1 MLKHVATM
9 EKDKLFRYL
18 LLGTLAALIATF
30 LIPDQPAKTAD
41 FFSRDFAEI
50 QKDSVIRIAT
60 EYNSIGF
67 HVNPD
72 SSNLSGFHYE
82 LIQAFAKHYKLRVD
96 LTTEINFEQ
105 QLKGLTTGKYD
116 LLANSIHKTSELK
129 DSILLSH
136 PLLISQEVL
145 VQRKPQSAADS
156 AIYIDSQLDL
166 AGKTIHIAKGSPT
179 IYRIQNLAAEIAD
192 TILIEEVE
200 KYGPEQLIAMVAH
213 GDIDYTVCD
222 ITTAR
227 AAADSLPQLDIHT
240 AISFKQFYSWAV
252 SKHSPV
258 LLDSLNSWLDNYI
271 KSKKYRLLYKRY

>member
-1 MLKHVATM
+1 MKKHH
-9 EKDKLFRYL
+9 LFRYL

-30 LIPDQPAKTAD
+30 LIPDQSTGTAD
-41 FFSRDFAEI
+41 FSSRDFADI
-50 QKDSVIRIAT
+50 KKDSVIRIAT

-67 HVNPD
+67 HISPD

-82 LIQAFAKHYKLRVD
+82 LIQAFAERYKLRVE
-96 LTTEINFEQ
+96 LTTEMNFEQ
-105 QLKGLTTGKYD
+105 QIKGLTSGRYD
-116 LLANSIHKTSELK
+116 LLANSIHRTSELK
-129 DSILLSH
+129 DYLLLSH

-145 VQRKPQSAADS
+145 VQRRPQSSADS
-156 AIYIDSQLDL
+156 ASYIDSQLDL
-166 AGKTIHIAKGSPT
+166 AGKTIHVSKGSPS
-179 IYRIQNLAAEIAD
+179 IFRIQNLATEIAD

-222 ITTAR
+222 ITTAK

-240 AISFKQFYSWAV
+240 PVSFKQFYSWAV

-258 LLDSLNSWLDNYI
+258 LLDSLNSWLDSYV
-271 KSKKYRLLYKRY
+271 KSKKYRLLYRRYFSKN